1 MSCKDRRIHRAERDG
16 LDDLQY
22 GGALDDVVPVV
33 DIRSFGDAMHA
44 TIPMFTMGSLHRLI
58 SCAKEVSGVGRCWKS
73 QSSGVA
79 MTIISATARTDQ
91 PVVGDFVQ
99 PQESVPSVRG
109 SPHPTEPDK
118 GMIGQH
124 FLAKSH

>member
-1 MSCKDRRIHRAERDG
+1 MMSCKDRRIHRAERDG

-58 SCAKEVSGVGRCWKS
+58 SCAKERQHVLTNPLSVISCSRRKVCRVLEVLLIP
-73 QSSGVA
+73 QS
-79 MTIISATARTDQ
+79 
-91 PVVGDFVQ
+91 
-99 PQESVPSVRG
+99 
-109 SPHPTEPDK
+109 PTKE
-118 GMIGQH
+118 
-124 FLAKSH
+124 